1 MELETGKG
9 TQVLEELETSEA
21 LDLPCHLV
29 LLDDDSHTYA
39 YVIAMLASIF
49 GYSREKGFAIASTVD
64 SQGQAIVMTAAKE
77 KCLIHQ
83 SRIHKFGADPL
94 METSVGSMSAII
106 ETSK

>member
-1 MELETGKG
+1 
-9 TQVLEELETSEA
+9 
-21 LDLPCHLV
+21 
-29 LLDDDSHTYA
+29 
-39 YVIAMLASIF
+39 MLASIF
-49 GYSREKGFAIASTVD
+49 SYSREKGFAIASTVD

-94 METSVGSMSAII
+94 METSAGSMSAII

>member
-1 MELETGKG
+1 MELEKSTG
-9 TQVLEELETSEA
+9 TQILEQLETSEE
-21 LDLPCHLV
+21 LELPCHLI
-29 LLDDDSHTYA
+29 LLNDDSHTYA

-49 GYSREKGFAIASTVD
+49 SYSREKGFAIASTVD

-94 METSVGSMSAII
+94 METSAGSMSAII